1 MYFTRFALTLQAK
14 QILHKEIMPK
24 VLLYIT
30 AKIMWLFL
38 FYNKD
43 FNENRAHVHVGKKDT
58 QTLCKIWL
66 EPTVEIAKQGDLTDA
81 QAKEV
86 LKLAETY
93 REKLLLQWQNF
104 KEGKTIRI
112 IKIKK

>member
-1 MYFTRFALTLQAK
+1 
-14 QILHKEIMPK
+14 
-24 VLLYIT
+24 
-30 AKIMWLFL
+30 
-38 FYNKD
+38 
-43 FNENRAHVHVGKKDT
+43 
-58 QTLCKIWL
+58 
-66 EPTVEIAKQGDLTDA
+66 LTDA

-93 REKLLLQWQNF
+93 REKLLKQWQNF